1 MNDLKIMIFGDYSV
15 FGGRNIII
23 DIIDHEPTM
32 NDKINFIK
40 KIKKEYGE
48 ENLFY
53 GVNEDNMKLEK
64 VKVTDYTNRIIN
76 MRSLSSAYFSA
87 IEKEK

>member
-40 KIKKEYGE
+40 KNKKRIWRR
-48 ENLFY
+48 
-53 GVNEDNMKLEK
+53 KLVLWGK
-64 VKVTDYTNRIIN
+64 
-76 MRSLSSAYFSA
+76 
-87 IEKEK
+87 